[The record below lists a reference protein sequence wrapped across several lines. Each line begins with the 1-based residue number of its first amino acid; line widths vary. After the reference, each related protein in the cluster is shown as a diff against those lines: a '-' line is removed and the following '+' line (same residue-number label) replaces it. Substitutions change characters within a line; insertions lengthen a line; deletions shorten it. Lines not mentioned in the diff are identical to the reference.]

1 MYNTCDLGA
10 PGYQERA
17 SDTLKL
23 MPQVVV
29 YYSMCIVA
37 SGELGLGPLQEQQ
50 SPITVEPYLYPK
62 GSTLLYLY
70 SVCAE
75 LLEG

>member
-1 MYNTCDLGA
+1 M
-10 PGYQERA
+10 
-17 SDTLKL
+17 
-23 MPQVVV
+23 